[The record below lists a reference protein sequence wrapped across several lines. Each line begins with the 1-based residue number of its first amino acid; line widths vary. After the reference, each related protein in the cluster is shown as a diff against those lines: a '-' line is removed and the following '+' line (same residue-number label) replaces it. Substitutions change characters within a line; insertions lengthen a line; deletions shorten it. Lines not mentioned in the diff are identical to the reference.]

1 MTKAQPM
8 DAVQNTGKKPKG
20 GIYRKLHE
28 MPQVLGIVLMVVILV
43 AALYVG
49 NWRTLENLV
58 SDADKTLELSELVEE
73 RAAAVSNLLSIASR
87 YPGVSE
93 SSVDALTQSRQ
104 KLLDAEGA
112 YDISKADMSVQ
123 DGMLVL
129 QNEIKKQSPSDEDAT
144 MVQRAMDTFYGVG
157 NRMRQEARNYNR
169 LIEHA
174 QQVQSQLPFG
184 MLLPEPQGY
193 QGI

>member
-1 MTKAQPM
+1 MTNAQP
-8 DAVQNTGKKPKG
+8 ANAAQSTAKKQKG
-20 GIYRKLHE
+20 GLYRKLHE
-28 MPQVLGIVLMVVILV
+28 MPQLLGILLMVVILV

-49 NWRTLENLV
+49 NWRTLNNLV
-58 SDADKTLELSELVEE
+58 TDADKTLDLSELVDE
-73 RAAAVSNLLSIASR
+73 RAAAASNLLTIAAR

-112 YDISKADMSVQ
+112 YEISKADMSVQ

-129 QNEIKKQSPSDEDAT
+129 ENQIKQQSPSDEDVT
-144 MVQRAMDTFYGVG
+144 MMQRAMDSFYGIG
-157 NRMRQEARNYNR
+157 NRMRQEARDYNR
-169 LIEHA
+169 LIQHA
-174 QQVQSQLPFG
+174 QEVRLQMPFG
-184 MLLPEPQGY
+184 ALLPEPQEY